1 MNDSIR
7 LDLVDAIE
15 IAETLEYLIERLERF
30 ARHDPAGLLANN
42 DDDTYSLDDLRTD
55 VVRLTNKLLTSP
67 NESYEIGG

>member
-15 IAETLEYLIERLERF
+15 LAETLEYLMERLERV
-30 ARHDPAGLLANN
+30 ARPNPAGLLAN

-67 NESYEIGG
+67 NDNFEIGG